1 MFLSLKRRAAHPHHQ
16 GIPTM
21 ADHIQVGDAVP
32 RVQYA
37 ANGSQTAFTF
47 TFPIFTAA
55 DLEVWLDG
63 IKQAAS
69 AYSISGIGISGGGT
83 VLFTIPPAN
92 GAVVTLRRKLAITRT
107 GDYQEDGIIRAKVLN
122 DELDYQTAALQ
133 QVAEDTN
140 RAVKRSF
147 LSSNTADLTLPEPSA
162 GKAIKWNADATG
174 LENSAADADT
184 VLSAAEAAAAAAAAS
199 QSSASAAATA
209 ASASASGASAA
220 AISAATQAA
229 SAAASAMAAG
239 AAASGGVKIS
249 PTDTTADYLN
259 SKLVAGANLAL
270 TPSNAGGNE
279 TLNLAVTGLGSAAA
293 LASDADTALAANS
306 DNRLPT
312 QRAVRA
318 YVAANAGASAA
329 EITALQQ
336 DIVQNYLLDAI
347 TGAWAA
353 GSYGNGGYDAFNSDT
368 IGGTSTGHTYD
379 GSSKLYGNPGGYGAD
394 VTGGKTYYA
403 SAVAAGSAAGV
414 FNDSTDYA
422 APANGWTPVNSA
434 NYASP
439 YWVAV
444 DLGAGV
450 TKIAA
455 KVRLHSQ
462 YTGSRYIPKDFKL
475 QGSNNS
481 TNGSD
486 GTWTDVYC
494 GTAADNDTWQE
505 FTFANAVGYRW
516 YRIWSTN
523 TQSGQYPGLAEAEI
537 IELASPLNMTLVSS
551 ALSPTPVSAP
561 DQIKL
566 MVLWKDMSGSAVL
579 NTDVTAEA
587 TRDGATWSAGTLSDT
602 GLTVSGFKVLW
613 AVVDVSGQPGGT
625 TVKYRLKTLN
635 AKSQQVKGTALM
647 TK

>member
-1 MFLSLKRRAAHPHHQ
+1 
-16 GIPTM
+16 M

-92 GAVVTLRRKLAITRT
+92 GAVVTLRRELVITRT

-184 VLSAAEAAAAAAAAS
+184 VLGAAEAAAAAAAAS

-249 PTDTTADYLN
+249 ATDTTADYLN

-312 QRAVRA
+312 QKAVRA
-318 YVAANAGASAA
+318 YVAANAGTSAA

-336 DIVQNYLLDAI
+336 AIVQNYLLDAI

-368 IGGTSTGHTYD
+368 IGANSTGQTYD
-379 GSSKLYGNPGGYGAD
+379 GTNKLYGNPAGSPTTGTSGNPSGSATYTGNAGAD
-394 VTGGKTYYA
+394 RTWSIPNTVSVTKLGAYSA
-403 SAVAAGSAAGV
+403 SAVTLNMIIVRRDDATHYTPLYYGASWSHPGGGWADYTLPVPFTTPSAGTLYAMAWGFGTGANTAGTPTARTMIGGSPSSV
-414 FNDSTDYA
+414 GTQYA
-422 APANGWTPVNSA
+422 ATEDSSVYTLALRASYGILPAA
-434 NYASP
+434 
-439 YWVAV
+439 
-444 DLGAGV
+444 
-450 TKIAA
+450 
-455 KVRLHSQ
+455 
-462 YTGSRYIPKDFKL
+462 
-475 QGSNNS
+475 
-481 TNGSD
+481 
-486 GTWTDVYC
+486 
-494 GTAADNDTWQE
+494 
-505 FTFANAVGYRW
+505 
-516 YRIWSTN
+516 
-523 TQSGQYPGLAEAEI
+523 
-537 IELASPLNMTLVSS
+537 MTLVGS
-551 ALSPTPVSAP
+551 ALSPAPASAP
-561 DQIKL
+561 TQVKL
-566 MVLWKDMSGSAVL
+566 MVLWKDLSGSAAL
-579 NTDVTAEA
+579 NTDFTAEA
-587 TRDGATWSAGTLSDT
+587 TRDGASWTAGTLSDT
-602 GLTVSGFKVLW
+602 GLFVSGFRVLW
-613 AVVDVSGQPGGT
+613 TAIDVGAQPGGT